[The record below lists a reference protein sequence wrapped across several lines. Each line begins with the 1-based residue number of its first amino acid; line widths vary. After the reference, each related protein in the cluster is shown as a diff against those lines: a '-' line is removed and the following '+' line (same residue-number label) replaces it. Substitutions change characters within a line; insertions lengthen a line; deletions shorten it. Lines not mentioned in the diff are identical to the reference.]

1 MKSSN
6 RGIINIL
13 VVFIITAALLV
24 GARFIAVTYCMG
36 NLSLFSFM
44 VIFVPYIFIA
54 AAAFV
59 LGLLLNWNWKKGIC
73 IALALAA
80 ISFGTGYA
88 ISATVDVTEGNDAL
102 MNEIYDQ
109 LDEEAYKYM
118 LEQGLISEDD
128 ELFSEDMGDL
138 SDGDIAYSEM
148 YVGTQESDP
157 ASEAI
162 NIVISIAL
170 AFVSGFA
177 GAKVRAIDEKRKT
190 SMNF

>member
-36 NLSLFSFM
+36 NFSLFSFM

-128 ELFSEDMGDL
+128 ELFGEDMGDL

-190 SMNF
+190 SMDF